1 MKHWS
6 QELVQ
11 TLTKVS
17 MPSVEYLLDG
27 VLSVLESAVEQTVTC
42 AGLQRKFGG
51 SAHHFCSSLQ
61 ATFQEVVSV
70 VAGFMFSGSV
80 CKRNKWKFW
89 GTED

>member
-1 MKHWS
+1 MKRWS
-6 QELVQ
+6 QELAQ

-27 VLSVLESAVEQTVTC
+27 VLSVLESAVDQTVTC
-42 AGLQRKFGG
+42 AGLQRKFGC
-51 SAHHFCSSLQ
+51 SAHHFYSSLQ

-70 VAGFMFSGSV
+70 VAGFMFSGPV
-80 CKRNKWKFW
+80 CKRNGWKLW